1 MKNMY
6 NGRVKSGVYTM
17 TNESFLEYIRTMLVI
32 LSVNEENIKQ
42 KCLIDKLIRDIDE
55 QQSLGTN
62 YENNTL

>member
-1 MKNMY
+1 M
-6 NGRVKSGVYTM
+6 YTM

>member
-1 MKNMY
+1 MH
-6 NGRVKSGVYTM
+6 NGRAKNGVCTM

-55 QQSLGTN
+55 QQN
-62 YENNTL
+62 IEANNDRQNNTL

>member
-1 MKNMY
+1 MH
-6 NGRVKSGVYTM
+6 NGRAKNGVYTM